1 MFFFPVN
8 ILSFQYFFFIE
19 KENQKLVFFPFH
31 SLMKDYFFKPPINKI
46 SLNFLE
52 SPLEKAY
59 RSSYQ
64 EEVPSH
70 WHSEQQSSSGDP
82 TAGEPPAGVPL
93 SLQIR

>member
-1 MFFFPVN
+1 MMLTKRV
-8 ILSFQYFFFIE
+8 L
-19 KENQKLVFFPFH
+19 LVP

-52 SPLEKAY
+52 RSLEKAY

-70 WHSEQQSSSGDP
+70 SVLHSQF
-82 TAGEPPAGVPL
+82 L
-93 SLQIR
+93 W